1 MTPLPAGLASHT
13 TVPETAPMKRMSRA
27 TSIIAILALLVL
39 AVAGAGL
46 GWTLRGEA
54 GDIKPSRP
62 SPSPSPDP
70 APSPHGR

>member
-1 MTPLPAGLASHT
+1 
-13 TVPETAPMKRMSRA
+13 MKRMSRT

-54 GDIKPSRP
+54 GDLRP
-62 SPSPSPDP
+62 VTP
-70 APSPHGR
+70 APSGSPGR